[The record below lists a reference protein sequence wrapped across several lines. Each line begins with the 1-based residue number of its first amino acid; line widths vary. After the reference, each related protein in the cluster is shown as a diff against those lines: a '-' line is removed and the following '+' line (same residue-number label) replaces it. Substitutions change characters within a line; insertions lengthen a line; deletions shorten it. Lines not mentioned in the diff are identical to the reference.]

1 MIGIHT
7 KIEDLVKV
15 DTTMIGFFN
24 KEKIDFC
31 CNGYMTVADV
41 AKEKNIDPIILVRKI
56 QDRIYT
62 SNSKAKEIID
72 LDDFKNLDIKE
83 MIDYLIIDHH
93 KRERDLLFEIDPSLN
108 KILSVHF
115 ARHGEELMKLHSLFA
130 DLKKELEEHF
140 VKEEEITFP
149 LMLENESPSQEV
161 IKKVEEL
168 ETDHEE
174 AGDIIKEMIE
184 LTDWFKVPKD
194 ACRSYI
200 HTFDLLEELVKDVFV
215 HIFKENSIMFEKFRN
230 KERK

>member
-62 SNSKAKEIID
+62 SNSKEKEIID
-72 LDDFKNLDIKE
+72 LDDFKEFRIGE
-83 MIDYLIIDHH
+83 MIDSILINHH
-93 KRERDLLFEIDPSLN
+93 KKERDLLFEIDPLLN

-194 ACRSYI
+194 ACRTYI

>member
-15 DTTMIGFFN
+15 DTNMIGFFN

-56 QDRIYT
+56 QDRIDT
-62 SNSKAKEIID
+62 SNSKTKEIID
-72 LDDFKNLDIKE
+72 LDDFKELRIEE
-83 MIDYLIIDHH
+83 MIDSILINHH
-93 KRERDLLFEIDPSLN
+93 KKERDLLFEIDPLLN

-115 ARHGEELMKLHSLFA
+115 EYHGGDLIKLHSLFA
-130 DLKKELEEHF
+130 SLKKELEEHF
-140 VKEEEITFP
+140 IKEEKITFP
-149 LMLENESPSQEV
+149 LMLENEHPTKDLISEV
-161 IKKVEEL
+161 EAL
-168 ETDHEE
+168 EADHEK
-174 AGDIIKEMIE
+174 ARDLIKEMIE

-200 HTFDLLEELVKDVFV
+200 HAFNLLEELVKDVFV
-215 HIFKENSIMFEKFRN
+215 HIFKENSIMFEKFKN

>member
-7 KIEDLVKV
+7 KIEDLVKA
-15 DTTMIGFFN
+15 DTNMIVFFN

-31 CNGYMTVADV
+31 CNGHMTVEEV

-56 QDRIYT
+56 QDRIDT
-62 SNSKAKEIID
+62 GNSKAKEIID
-72 LDDFKNLDIKE
+72 LYDFKELRIGE
-83 MIDYLIIDHH
+83 MIDSILIDHH
-93 KRERDLLFEIDPSLN
+93 KKERDLLFEIDPLLN

-184 LTDWFKVPKD
+184 ITDWFKVPKD